1 LGINLCCG
9 VSQLSVT
16 IPTSVLPTNY
26 SEGVPFTDRYVYI
39 SDVQINRRTFL
50 EYLGGVALTPVL
62 VVPQETSG
70 MWGLIAKITLL
81 AGKRDEM
88 IEILRESAADMPGC
102 LGYVVA
108 KDAADE
114 NTIWVTEVWDSMA
127 SHDASLS
134 LPAVKNAIPRG
145 KAIVSN
151 FERIAVTSPVW
162 GAGLPAAKA
171 H

>member
-1 LGINLCCG
+1 
-9 VSQLSVT
+9 
-16 IPTSVLPTNY
+16 LPTNH
-26 SEGVPFTDRYVYI
+26 SEGVPFTDQYVYI
-39 SDVQINRRTFL
+39 SDVQIDRRTFL
-50 EYLGGVALTPVL
+50 EYLGAVALTPVL

-81 AGKRDEM
+81 PGKRDEM

-102 LGYVVA
+102 LNYVVA

-127 SHDASLS
+127 GHDASLS
-134 LPAVKNAIPRG
+134 LPTVKNAIPRG